1 MTTYA
6 YIDIIPSG
14 RFCAV
19 AKTVGST
26 DDEFDAVATGKLTKE
41 QAEAF
46 QNKLLNAAFVLRETP
61 AQGVC

>member
-26 DDEFDAVATGKLTKE
+26 DEEFDAVARGELTKE

-46 QNKLLNAAFVLRETP
+46 QDKLLNAAFILRAT
-61 AQGVC
+61 AHQGVC